1 MCSQSHNIS
10 RSVKKERRRK
20 NKLACFDC
28 NTHTECPTSVFP
40 LRLHHLP
47 KLLQTPSTTTPSADE
62 KIPTQSVVA
71 EMIEVEAIEA
81 EARVMV
87 EVVVRGLLVAVL
99 AVAFNTTIN
108 ST

>member
-1 MCSQSHNIS
+1 
-10 RSVKKERRRK
+10 
-20 NKLACFDC
+20 
-28 NTHTECPTSVFP
+28 
-40 LRLHHLP
+40 
-47 KLLQTPSTTTPSADE
+47 
-62 KIPTQSVVA
+62 
-71 EMIEVEAIEA
+71 MIEVEAIEA